1 MRFEDTPIAGV
12 KIVEPDLHQDHR
24 GFFARLSC
32 PQEFARAGID
42 FTPLQMSL
50 SRNHVLH
57 TLRGMHYCMQ
67 PEAKLVRCTR
77 GRILDVLFDIRPNS
91 LTFLKSFGMELD
103 AESARGVYVPPG
115 VAHGFITLEDHTD
128 VLYSID
134 RLYVAGFDAGLRW
147 NDPMFNFSWLV
158 KPIVIDDRDANY
170 PDFKI

>member
-1 MRFEDTPIAGV
+1 MRFEDTSIVGV
-12 KIVEPDLHQDHR
+12 KIVEPDLHMDHR
-24 GFFARLSC
+24 GFFTRLSC
-32 PQEFARAGID
+32 PQEFASAGID
-42 FTPLQMSL
+42 FTPLQTSL
-50 SRNHVLH
+50 SRNHVRH

-91 LTFLKSFGMELD
+91 FTFLKSFGMELD

-134 RLYVAGFDAGLRW
+134 RRYVAGFDAGMRW
-147 NDPMFNFSWLV
+147 DDPVFNFPWPV